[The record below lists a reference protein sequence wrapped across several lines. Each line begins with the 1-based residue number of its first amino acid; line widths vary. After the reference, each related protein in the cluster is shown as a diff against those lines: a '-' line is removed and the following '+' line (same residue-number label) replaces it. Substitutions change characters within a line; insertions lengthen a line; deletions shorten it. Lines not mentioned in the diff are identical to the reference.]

1 LTSNSEYYYLTFFFW
16 LVSVVANSRWVVIT
30 KMKDQFSKLFGF
42 TDKETPDEVKNI
54 PVDDIVPSPYQP
66 RTIFDDERIDELCQT
81 IKTHGVIQPIVV
93 RIRNSKYEIIA
104 GERRWR
110 ATKKLG
116 LSTIPAIIRD
126 FNDSQAASIA
136 LIENLQREG
145 LTAIEEAA
153 AYQQLM
159 DMHDLTQESLAQR
172 LGKSQSTIANKIRLL
187 QLSEPVKTALMERKI
202 TERHARA
209 LLGLADE
216 EQQAQVLQDIIAKDL
231 NVKQTETKVSLMK
244 EVAKQ
249 KRTKRI
255 SFSKDIRLA
264 VNTIRQSVDMVQ
276 SSGLPIQTD
285 ERDHEDHFEIIIK
298 IPKKNV

>member
-1 LTSNSEYYYLTFFFW
+1 
-16 LVSVVANSRWVVIT
+16 
-30 KMKDQFSKLFGF
+30 MKDQFSKLFGL
-42 TDKETPDEVKNI
+42 TEKEAPDEVKNI
-54 PVDDIVPSPYQP
+54 PVDEIVPSPYQP

-81 IKTHGVIQPIVV
+81 IKTHGVIQPIVI
-93 RIRNSKYEIIA
+93 RIRNGVHEIIA

-110 ATKKLG
+110 ASKKLG
-116 LSTIPAIIRD
+116 LKTIPAIIRD

-159 DMHDLTQESLAQR
+159 EMHELTQESLAQR

-187 QLSEPVKTALMERKI
+187 NLGDAVKNALMERKI

-209 LLGLADE
+209 LLGITDIE
-216 EQQAQVLQDIIAKDL
+216 HQEQLLNEIIVKDL
-231 NVKQTETKVSLMK
+231 NVKQTETRINFLK
-244 EVAKQ
+244 EVVKAK
-249 KRTKRI
+249 KTKRI

-276 SSGLPIQTD
+276 SSGLPIQTN
-285 ERDHEDHFEIIIK
+285 EKDHEDHYEIIIT
-298 IPKKNV
+298 IPKKMA